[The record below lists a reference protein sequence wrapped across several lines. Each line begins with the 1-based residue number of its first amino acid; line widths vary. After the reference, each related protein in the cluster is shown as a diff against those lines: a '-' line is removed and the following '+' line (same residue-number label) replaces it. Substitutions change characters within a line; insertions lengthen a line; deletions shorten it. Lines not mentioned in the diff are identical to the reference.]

1 MLAAIKH
8 NCDWNA
14 TMISAKNNVFF
25 QMKSRFSVKASSL
38 NKVAEITQT
47 KAKHENSL
55 FGGISGDSKEI
66 IETTAKEMRVDS
78 DGKSDVPIS
87 LFKDDPRY
95 NEFRTKLQVG
105 RTKRPTD
112 FKKMRLPT
120 MQPKPILLQSDL
132 ISDLKKSLYK
142 KNCEQNGGF
151 FKQGQAVNVDGKV
164 YSLSLTENELEALE
178 PSIYCQSYRIKSS
191 TKKAF
196 LFLSFLNHK
205 NYSKLNAGMHEK
217 WKLIRYRNSKNEFH
231 FTVKEAIT
239 QLQFQTK
246 KLGPIVADVLKK
258 GLDDCETLGIKKDN
272 LYLDKIW
279 VGDDGYRQKQID
291 IKGRGR
297 HGILEHAWIHV
308 RCILKDY
315 SVTLKRKEHEKNV
328 NQLAKAEKKVFPKK
342 IHGVA
347 GGVYKW

>member
-1 MLAAIKH
+1 MLSAIKFKH
-8 NCDWNA
+8 TSGSINN
-14 TMISAKNNVFF
+14 AKNTILININR
-25 QMKSRFSVKASSL
+25 QFSVKPVFL
-38 NKVAEITQT
+38 NNNKVLEKT
-47 KAKHENSL
+47 KEKQDSL
-55 FGGISGDSKEI
+55 FGDISGEHNEI
-66 IETTAKEMRVDS
+66 VDATAKEMRMDV
-78 DGKSDVPIS
+78 DGKDAEKPIAS
-87 LFKDDPRY
+87 FKDDPRY
-95 NEFRTKLQVG
+95 NELREQMQVG

-112 FKKMRLPT
+112 FKKLRVPIMA
-120 MQPKPILLQSDL
+120 PKPILLQSNL
-132 ISDLKKSLYK
+132 ISDLKKKLYK
-142 KNCEQNGGF
+142 QNCLQNGGF
-151 FKQGQAVNVDGKV
+151 FKQGQTIFLDGKS
-164 YSLSLTENELEALE
+164 YTLNLTENELEALE
-178 PSIYCQSYRIKSS
+178 PSLYCQSYRIKSS

-205 NYSKLNAGMHEK
+205 NYTRLNAGMHNK
-217 WKLIRYRNSKNEFH
+217 WKLIKYRNSNNEFH

-258 GLDDCETLGIKKDN
+258 GLEDCESLGIQKDN

-308 RCILKDY
+308 KCILKDS
-315 SVTLKRKEHEKNV
+315 SVTLRRKEYEKKV
-328 NQLAKAEKKVFPKK
+328 NQLAKAEKKALPKR
-342 IHGVA
+342 IHGVT